1 MPAFLEFYSKQ
12 KEGFFIRHNE
22 MVANG
27 KLHSLQ
33 KIIFSSFEV
42 LRGFRFCIIFFDAF
56 SKSYVQRI
64 FRLSR
69 NSLACLC

>member
-12 KEGFFIRHNE
+12 GGVFIGWNE